1 MCIRSFFPSI
11 AVSFSSS
18 FFHLIPNKTRRGRRT
33 KEENS
38 TDCTVCADR
47 FIQAKMMNLSQTLF
61 ALSQQLL
68 YHAACGHHVMYSR
81 PSLSLSLSALCINN
95 NSDKKVKYFFRSIDT
110 SSVDW
115 RLWLTVYSH
124 SSSHGIR
131 CWANSLTDGDRPPYR
146 AGAVAFFLFLFYF
159 ILKYVHM

>member
-1 MCIRSFFPSI
+1 MLYVVYTYTTWRYCVLEVFFPSI

-61 ALSQQLL
+61 ALSRLL

-81 PSLSLSLSALCINN
+81 PSLSLSLSLLYVSITIAIR
-95 NSDKKVKYFFRSIDT
+95 RSNI
-110 SSVDW
+110 SSGASIHH
-115 RLWLTVYSH
+115 RLIGVCGLPSILILLLME
-124 SSSHGIR
+124 S
-131 CWANSLTDGDRPPYR
+131 A
-146 AGAVAFFLFLFYF
+146 AGPTL
-159 ILKYVHM
+159 